1 MTVTRLPNGRFS
13 PGASGNPT
21 GRPRTESTAL
31 RSQLAE
37 HGSAIAAV
45 VVEAAIGGDL
55 YAAKLILDRISPPLK
70 AQAAPILLDLPGPA
84 NATSTAAAII
94 RAAAD
99 GDLPPDVAAQL
110 VARTFADA
118 VKLTLERVTLDTIGC
133 TDKKLL
139 DIRLGCTCGRPQI
152 SCISIRRHLAPTQ
165 QLLAFFLTNF
175 RDRFFARLTFS
186 QVRRQEYDAGSEA
199 AWLRQL
205 DPKIFTGNPPQKL
218 VRPGTARCVGR
229 GAPGVRCIARP
240 SCGSGAGQLF
250 AGKARPALVG
260 GK

>member
-21 GRPRTESTAL
+21 GRPRTESAAL

-55 YAAKLILDRISPPLK
+55 HAAKLILDRISPPLK
-70 AQAAPILLDLPGPA
+70 AQAAPILLDLPRPA

-110 VARTFADA
+110 VAA
-118 VKLTLERVTLDTIGC
+118 VGALARIIEVDEMKDRMESLERAI
-133 TDKKLL
+133 
-139 DIRLGCTCGRPQI
+139 
-152 SCISIRRHLAPTQ
+152 
-165 QLLAFFLTNF
+165 
-175 RDRFFARLTFS
+175 
-186 QVRRQEYDAGSEA
+186 
-199 AWLRQL
+199 
-205 DPKIFTGNPPQKL
+205 
-218 VRPGTARCVGR
+218 
-229 GAPGVRCIARP
+229 
-240 SCGSGAGQLF
+240 
-250 AGKARPALVG
+250 KAQTP
-260 GK
+260 